1 MRQVK
6 NPIAA
11 GANAALQRTSKA
23 STDRYRIHVID
34 RAAQILDC
42 FGFDHQELS
51 VSEIGAKTGLHR
63 STAHRILMALE
74 YNDLIHQNPDTGK
87 YHLGIKLFKLGHQAV
102 SQLDLREI
110 CRPFLNRLM
119 NDTKETVHLAVLD
132 EDQVLYLDKVEGPH
146 ALRMPSRV
154 GRHIPTYCTSLGKA
168 MLSTLEDQEVKKI
181 LGRQVLKPCTVNTV
195 KNVAQLLADLKTVR
209 KRGYAVD
216 NEEIELGLRCVG
228 APIKDYTGAMVGAIS
243 VAAPSA
249 RLSGQKIPS
258 VGRLVM
264 ATAEEMSEKLGYEK
278 LKKAK
283 ALRPDAARRDTIKN
297 WRKDADR
304 NRAGRKIRQSERSEA
319 SLSRVR

>member
-6 NPIAA
+6 KPVAVVV
-11 GANAALQRTSKA
+11 NAKLQRMSKA
-23 STDRYRIHVID
+23 PVERYRIHVID

-74 YNDLIHQNPDTGK
+74 YNDLIKQNPSTGK

-102 SQLDLREI
+102 SQLNLREI
-110 CRPFLNRLM
+110 CRPFLSRLM
-119 NDTKETVHLAVLD
+119 NDTKETIHLAVLD
-132 EDQVLYLDKVEGPH
+132 DDQVLYLDKVEGPH

-168 MLSTLEDQEVKKI
+168 MLSCLDDQEVKSI
-181 LGRQVLKPCTVNTV
+181 LRRQTLKPHTENTV
-195 KNVAQLLADLKTVR
+195 KNINQLLADLGSVR

-216 NEEIELGLRCVG
+216 NEEIEIGLRCVG
-228 APIKDYTGAMVGAIS
+228 APLRDYTGGMVGAIS

-249 RLSGQKIPS
+249 RLSEKNTPVI
-258 VGRLVM
+258 GRMVI
-264 ATAEEMSEKLGYEK
+264 AIAAGISEKLGFEK
-278 LKKAK
+278 PKTAQ
-283 ALRPDAARRDTIKN
+283 A
-297 WRKDADR
+297 
-304 NRAGRKIRQSERSEA
+304 Q
-319 SLSRVR
+319 

>member
-6 NPIAA
+6 KPVAVVV
-11 GANAALQRTSKA
+11 NAKLQRSKA
-23 STDRYRIHVID
+23 PVERYRIHVID

-74 YNDLIHQNPDTGK
+74 YNDLIKQNPSTGK

-102 SQLDLREI
+102 SQLNLREI
-110 CRPFLNRLM
+110 CRPFLSRLM
-119 NDTKETVHLAVLD
+119 NDTKETIHLAVLD
-132 EDQVLYLDKVEGPH
+132 DDQVLYLDKVEGPH

-168 MLSTLEDQEVKKI
+168 MLSCLDDQEVKSI
-181 LGRQVLKPCTVNTV
+181 LRTQTFTHHTANTV
-195 KNVAQLLADLKTVR
+195 KNINQLLADLRSVR

-216 NEEIELGLRCVG
+216 NEEIEIGLRCVV
-228 APIKDYTGAMVGAIS
+228 APLRDYTGGMVGAIS

-249 RLSGQKIPS
+249 RLSEKNTPVI
-258 VGRLVM
+258 GRMVIAIAAEISEQLGFEKPK
-264 ATAEEMSEKLGYEK
+264 TAQ
-278 LKKAK
+278 A
-283 ALRPDAARRDTIKN
+283 
-297 WRKDADR
+297 
-304 NRAGRKIRQSERSEA
+304 Q
-319 SLSRVR
+319 